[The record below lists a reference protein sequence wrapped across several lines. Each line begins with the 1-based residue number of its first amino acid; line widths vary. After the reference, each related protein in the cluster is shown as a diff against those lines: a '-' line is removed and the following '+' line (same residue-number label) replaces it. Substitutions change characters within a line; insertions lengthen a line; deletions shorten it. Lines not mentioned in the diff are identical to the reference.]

1 MYIIIQCQQQCLAMQ
16 QIIYLKRL
24 MSDNIRLDME
34 NRKRPAHARIAIKPV
49 VS

>member
-34 NRKRPAHARIAIKPV
+34 MRNVQHTPESPLNQ
-49 VS
+49 